1 MKSAYEPFMS
11 AIRDSYYNDY
21 KQTCSIEEFVENCE
35 VYSLQ
40 KDVFVSYIRSGVC
53 ERKIEVMMSE
63 YDYENER
70 MLESIY
76 SSLRYIA
83 SEKKIV
89 FVIGKLHMAPVCVLR
104 FINRIFDRKDNM
116 ILLFAFEDARYYLE
130 SIIAYVNRI
139 DSKASDDDRFKMLEL
154 MGQVYLGMGDC
165 KDALL
170 ICEKMVPFFDNDGM
184 HREYVYNMCSEKA
197 KDEILQMN
205 VDVVD
210 TIAGFGSFKELFRC
224 NFTYHVSKEI
234 IERAQNACLF

>member
-1 MKSAYEPFMS
+1 
-11 AIRDSYYNDY
+11 
-21 KQTCSIEEFVENCE
+21 
-35 VYSLQ
+35 
-40 KDVFVSYIRSGVC
+40 
-53 ERKIEVMMSE
+53 MSE

-83 SEKKIV
+83 SEKKLV

-116 ILLFAFEDARYYLE
+116 ILLFAFEDTRYYLE

-184 HREYVYNMCSEKA
+184 HRKYVYNLFSAKAHLLMAETNLTHKFCRKCAVLAEKT
-197 KDEILQMN
+197 KNEILQMN

>member
-1 MKSAYEPFMS
+1 
-11 AIRDSYYNDY
+11 
-21 KQTCSIEEFVENCE
+21 
-35 VYSLQ
+35 
-40 KDVFVSYIRSGVC
+40 
-53 ERKIEVMMSE
+53 
-63 YDYENER
+63 
-70 MLESIY
+70 
-76 SSLRYIA
+76 
-83 SEKKIV
+83 
-89 FVIGKLHMAPVCVLR
+89 
-104 FINRIFDRKDNM
+104 M
-116 ILLFAFEDARYYLE
+116 ILLFAFEDTRYYLE